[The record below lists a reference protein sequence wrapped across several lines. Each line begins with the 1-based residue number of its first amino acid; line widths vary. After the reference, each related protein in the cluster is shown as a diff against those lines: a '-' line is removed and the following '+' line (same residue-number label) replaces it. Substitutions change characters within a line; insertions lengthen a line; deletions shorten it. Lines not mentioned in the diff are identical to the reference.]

1 MPETAQHL
9 LGQLVDGRFP
19 LRRLL
24 GVSPNS
30 AVFLTDL
37 PTQRPSEPA
46 PEAAIKLIPEDP
58 ETAEQQLTRWKSVA
72 ALSHPGLLR
81 ILHFG
86 RCAMDGSPCLFVVTE
101 LASENLGELLRQRAL
116 SPEEASGMM
125 APVLA
130 TLDFLHKKGLVHGGV
145 KPSNILAIRDTIKL
159 SPDRVLPAGESSTS
173 WPMAAPYAPPESLL
187 FPASDVWSLGISL
200 YETLTQYLP
209 NHDSSGHYVLPQL
222 PSPFA
227 EVIRGALVQDATE
240 RISLDEIRSALDPS
254 FVPKPK
260 PVASP
265 VPVEAAVKSPAEA
278 PTVAAS
284 ASAAQEPETVAVPY
298 PLAAAAQASAGTATA
313 RTTPAAPM
321 PLQTVD
327 PLAVPLSPVSPTETR
342 AKAPSHVPVSSL
354 PNVNV
359 TIAAPRRVPEVRASS
374 GSLKYF
380 LVGAAGTLV
389 LAALI
394 VPRMLRNSA
403 DSSVSS
409 KTPAASSPA
418 TKPRAE
424 SAPASATKVAPPTE
438 RSTTPS
444 ASKTTPASK
453 PPAVAPPSTT
463 VSPAENKAPIAP
475 SVSSSRSTA
484 PAVLGATQ
492 VVHQVVPEVSQKA
505 RSTIRGTVR
514 INVRVQLNP
523 DGSVSAAALD
533 SGTSSQFFANLAL
546 KAARDWRFAPSGN
559 TSALVRFDFTNSG
572 STAYVVP

>member
-37 PTQRPSEPA
+37 PNQRPSEPA

-58 ETAEQQLTRWKSVA
+58 ETSDRQLARWKTAA
-72 ALSHPGLLR
+72 ALSHLGLLR

-101 LASENLGELLRQRAL
+101 LASENLGELLPQRAL

-130 TLDFLHKKGLVHGGV
+130 TLDFLHEKGLVHSGV
-145 KPSNILAIRDTIKL
+145 KPSNILAIRDAIKL
-159 SPDRVLPAGESSTS
+159 SADRILPAGDSSTS
-173 WPMAAPYAPPESLL
+173 WPIAAPYAPPESLL
-187 FPASDVWSLGISL
+187 FPASDVWSLGITL

-227 EVIRGALVQDATE
+227 EVIRGALVQDPTE
-240 RISLDEIRSALDPS
+240 RISLDEVRAALDPS

-260 PVASP
+260 PVVAP
-265 VPVEAAVKSPAEA
+265 VPVETPAVVAAVSA
-278 PTVAAS
+278 VAA
-284 ASAAQEPETVAVPY
+284 PEIATSSQ
-298 PLAAAAQASAGTATA
+298 PLAAAAQASAGAATA
-313 RTTPAAPM
+313 RSTLAVPM
-321 PLQTVD
+321 PLPTVD
-327 PLAVPLSPVSPTETR
+327 PLAVPLSPVPPTEAR
-342 AKAPSHVPVSSL
+342 AKAPSHIPVTSL

-359 TIAAPRRVPEVRASS
+359 TIAAPRRASETRTSS

-409 KTPAASSPA
+409 KTSAASSLA
-418 TKPRAE
+418 SKSGAE
-424 SAPASATKVAPPTE
+424 SAPTSAAKVAPSTE
-438 RSTTPS
+438 KTAPS
-444 ASKTTPASK
+444 AAKTAPASK
-453 PPAVAPPSTT
+453 PPAVTPPPKT
-463 VSPAENKAPIAP
+463 VSPAENKTAAAP
-475 SVSSSRSTA
+475 SVNSSRSPA
-484 PAVLGATQ
+484 PAVSGAAQ
-492 VVHQVVPEVSQKA
+492 VVHQVIPDVSQKA
-505 RSTIRGTVR
+505 RGTIRGTVR

-523 DGSVSAAALD
+523 DGSVSSAALD
-533 SGTSSQFFANLAL
+533 SGASSQFFANLAL
-546 KAARDWRFAPSGN
+546 KAARDWRFAPSGSN
-559 TSALVRFDFTNSG
+559 SALLRFDFTNSG

>member
-9 LGQLVDGRFP
+9 LGQVVDGRFP

-37 PTQRPSEPA
+37 PNQRPSEPA

-58 ETAEQQLTRWKSVA
+58 ETSEQQLVRWKSAA

-101 LASENLGELLRQRAL
+101 LASENLGDLLPQRAL
-116 SPEEASGMM
+116 TPEEASGMM

-130 TLDFLHKKGLVHGGV
+130 TLNFLHENGLVHGGV

-159 SPDRVLPAGESSTS
+159 SPDRILPAGEATTSS
-173 WPMAAPYAPPESLL
+173 PLAAPYAAPESLL
-187 FPASDVWSLGISL
+187 VPASDVWSLGISL

-222 PSPFA
+222 PSRFA
-227 EVIRGALVQDATE
+227 EVIRGALVPNPTE
-240 RISLDEIRSALDPS
+240 RISLDEIRAALDPS
-254 FVPKPK
+254 FVPKPVAAAV
-260 PVASP
+260 PVAT
-265 VPVEAAVKSPAEA
+265 PALA
-278 PTVAAS
+278 VAAR
-284 ASAAQEPETVAVPY
+284 ADAEPETALY
-298 PLAAAAQASAGTATA
+298 AQPLAAAAQASAGVATA
-313 RTTPAAPM
+313 RSTPAAPM
-321 PLQTVD
+321 PLPTVD
-327 PLAVPLSPVSPTETR
+327 PMAVPLSPVSPTVAR
-342 AKAPSHVPVSSL
+342 AKAPSHIPVSSL

-359 TIAAPRRVPEVRASS
+359 TIAAPRRAPEARAAG

-380 LVGAAGTLV
+380 LLGAAGTLV

-403 DSSVSS
+403 DSAGISKSPAASLPATKSGAESTSSS
-409 KTPAASSPA
+409 KTA
-418 TKPRAE
+418 
-424 SAPASATKVAPPTE
+424 
-438 RSTTPS
+438 
-444 ASKTTPASK
+444 PASK
-453 PPAVAPPSTT
+453 PPALAPPPKTAA
-463 VSPAENKAPIAP
+463 PAEKKLPVVPGA
-475 SVSSSRSTA
+475 SSRSTA
-484 PAVLGATQ
+484 PATSEVAEVVRQ
-492 VVHQVVPEVSQKA
+492 VIPDVSQKA

-523 DGSVSAAALD
+523 DGSVASAELD
-533 SGTSSQFFANLAL
+533 SGASSQFFANLAL
-546 KAARDWRFAPSGN
+546 KAARDWRFAPSGH

-572 STAYVVP
+572 SKAYVVP

>member
-37 PTQRPSEPA
+37 PNQRPSEPA
-46 PEAAIKLIPEDP
+46 PAAAIKLIPEDP
-58 ETAEQQLTRWKSVA
+58 ESSEQQLARWKSAA

-101 LASENLGELLRQRAL
+101 LASENLGELLPQRAL
-116 SPEEASGMM
+116 SPEEAAGMM
-125 APVLA
+125 APVLG
-130 TLDFLHKKGLVHGGV
+130 TLDFLHEKGLVHGGV

-159 SPDRVLPAGESSTS
+159 SPDRILPAGESSIS
-173 WPMAAPYAPPESLL
+173 WPMAAPYAPRESLL
-187 FPASDVWSLGISL
+187 FPASDVWSLGITL

-209 NHDSSGHYVLPQL
+209 NHDSNGHYVLPQL
-222 PSPFA
+222 PGPFA
-227 EVIRGALVQDATE
+227 DVIRGALVQDPTE
-240 RISLDEIRSALDPS
+240 RISLDEIRAALDPS

-260 PVASP
+260 PVATP
-265 VPVEAAVKSPAEA
+265 VPVGAVVNRPAETPGVAPSARAVRESETAAV
-278 PTVAAS
+278 T
-284 ASAAQEPETVAVPY
+284 QT
-298 PLAAAAQASAGTATA
+298 LAAAAQAPAGAAPA
-313 RTTPAAPM
+313 RTTPATMPM
-321 PLQTVD
+321 PSVD

-342 AKAPSHVPVSSL
+342 AKAPSHIPVSSL

-359 TIAAPRRVPEVRASS
+359 TIAAPRRVPEARTSR

-394 VPRMLRNSA
+394 VPRMLRNSGDA
-403 DSSVSS
+403 SVSS

-418 TKPRAE
+418 AKSEAE
-424 SAPASATKVAPPTE
+424 STPSSSAKVAPSTE
-438 RSTTPS
+438 KTAP
-444 ASKTTPASK
+444 SKTAPASK
-453 PPAVAPPSTT
+453 PPAVAAVAPPPKT
-463 VSPAENKAPIAP
+463 VSPAENKTAAAP
-475 SVSSSRSTA
+475 SVTSSRSTET
-484 PAVLGATQ
+484 AVSGATQ
-492 VVHQVVPEVSQKA
+492 VVHQVVPDVSQKA

-514 INVRVQLNP
+514 VNVRVQLNP

-533 SGTSSQFFANLAL
+533 SGASSQFFANLAL

-559 TSALVRFDFTNSG
+559 TSALLRFDFTNSG

>member
-37 PTQRPSEPA
+37 PNQRPSEPA
-46 PEAAIKLIPEDP
+46 PEAAIKLIAEDP
-58 ETAEQQLTRWKSVA
+58 DTSGQQLARWKSAA
-72 ALSHPGLLR
+72 ALSHPGLLH

-86 RCAMDGSPCLFVVTE
+86 RCAMDGSSCLFVVME
-101 LASENLGELLRQRAL
+101 LASENLSELLPQRAL

-130 TLDFLHKKGLVHGGV
+130 TLDFLHEKGLVHGGV
-145 KPSNILAIRDTIKL
+145 KPSNILAIRDVIKL
-159 SPDRVLPAGESSTS
+159 SADRILPAGESSTS
-173 WPMAAPYAPPESLL
+173 RPIAAPYAPPESLL
-187 FPASDVWSLGISL
+187 FAASDVWSLGITL
-200 YETLTQYLP
+200 YEALTQYLP

-227 EVIRGALVQDATE
+227 EVIRGALVQDPTE
-240 RISLDEIRSALDPS
+240 RIPLDQIQTALDPS
-254 FVPKPK
+254 YVPKPK
-260 PVASP
+260 RAAAPVAAPSP
-265 VPVEAAVKSPAEA
+265 EALVDAVIAPVMTEPPTAAAKA
-278 PTVAAS
+278 
-284 ASAAQEPETVAVPY
+284 
-298 PLAAAAQASAGTATA
+298 PLAAAAQASAAGAATS
-313 RTTPAAPM
+313 RVPQSAPV
-321 PLQTVD
+321 PSVD
-327 PLAVPLSPVSPTETR
+327 PLSIPLSPVSPSSER
-342 AKAPSHVPVSSL
+342 PPKAPSHIPVSSL

-359 TIAAPRRVPEVRASS
+359 TIAAPRRVPESRTSS

-403 DSSVSS
+403 EPSISS

-418 TKPRAE
+418 TKPGAE
-424 SAPASATKVAPPTE
+424 STPTSAAKAAPPTE
-438 RSTTPS
+438 KTAPS
-444 ASKTTPASK
+444 VSKTVPASN
-453 PPAVAPPSTT
+453 PPAVAPSLKT
-463 VSPAENKAPIAP
+463 VPPAEKKAAAAP
-475 SVSSSRSTA
+475 NAPSSRSAA
-484 PAVLGATQ
+484 PAVAGTTQ
-492 VVHQVVPEVSQKA
+492 VVHQVVPDVSQKA

-514 INVRVQLNP
+514 VNVRVQLNP
-523 DGSVSAAALD
+523 DGSVSSAALD
-533 SGTSSQFFANLAL
+533 SGASSQFFANLAL
-546 KAARDWRFAPSGN
+546 KAVRDWRFAPSGN

-572 STAYVVP
+572 STAYIVP

>member
-37 PTQRPSEPA
+37 PHQRPSEPA

-58 ETAEQQLTRWKSVA
+58 ETAEQQLSRWKSVA

-101 LASENLGELLRQRAL
+101 LASENLGELLGQRAL

-125 APVLA
+125 TPVLA
-130 TLDFLHKKGLVHGGV
+130 TLDFLHEKGLVHGGL

-159 SPDRVLPAGESSTS
+159 SPDRILPAGESSTS
-173 WPMAAPYAPPESLL
+173 WPMAAPYAPRESLL

-260 PVASP
+260 PVAAP
-265 VPVEAAVKSPAEA
+265 VPAEASVKSLPEA
-278 PTVAAS
+278 PTVTAP
-284 ASAAQEPETVAVPY
+284 ASAAQEPETVAVPQ

-321 PLQTVD
+321 PVQTVD
-327 PLAVPLSPVSPTETR
+327 PLAVPLSPVSPTGTR

-394 VPRMLRNSA
+394 VPRMLKNSA

-409 KTPAASSPA
+409 KAPAASSPA
-418 TKPRAE
+418 TKAGTE
-424 SAPASATKVAPPTE
+424 STPAKVTPSME
-438 RSTTPS
+438 RPTTPS
-444 ASKTTPASK
+444 PSKTAPESK
-453 PPAVAPPSTT
+453 PPAGAPPSTAE
-463 VSPAENKAPIAP
+463 SPAENKEPITP
-475 SVSSSRSTA
+475 SLSSSRSTP

-492 VVHQVVPEVSQKA
+492 VVHRVVPDVSQKA

-572 STAYVVP
+572 SAAYVVP